1 MASRSAKFLT
11 AAAITAIA
19 GVAFAADEHSS
30 SSTSASV
37 SNPNNCK
44 VVEMKPGQKPPSGT
58 LSSSVTAGGG
68 KVTANSTG
76 GNGVTVHSGN
86 GSTSSAVTT
95 TGSGNGSTVVTSSD
109 GNCTIYVNPGEKKE
123 H

>member
-1 MASRSAKFLT
+1 MSSPSAKLL
-11 AAAITAIA
+11 AALAVTAITGA
-19 GVAFAADEHSS
+19 AFAADDHGSA
-30 SSTSASV
+30 STSTTV
-37 SNPNNCK
+37 SNPNGCK
-44 VVEMKPGQKPPSGT
+44 VVERKPGDNPSGA

-95 TGSGNGSTVVTSSD
+95 TGSGNGSTTVTTSD
-109 GNCTIYVNPGEKKE
+109 GNCIIYVNPGEKKE

>member
-1 MASRSAKFLT
+1 MSAPSAKLL
-11 AAAITAIA
+11 AAVAIAAIG
-19 GVAFAADEHSS
+19 GVAFAADDHSS

-44 VVEMKPGQKPPSGT
+44 VVERKPGENPSGT

-68 KVTANSTG
+68 RVSANSTG

-86 GSTSSAVTT
+86 GNTSSAVTT
-95 TGSGNGSTVVTSSD
+95 TGSGNGSTIVTTSD
-109 GNCTIYVNPGEKKE
+109 GNCIIYVNPGEKKE

>member
-1 MASRSAKFLT
+1 MSSPSAKLLIAVAVT
-11 AAAITAIA
+11 AIT
-19 GVAFAADEHSS
+19 GVAFAADDHSS

-37 SNPNNCK
+37 SNPNDCK
-44 VVEMKPGQKPPSGT
+44 VVKLKPGENPPSGT

-68 KVTANSTG
+68 KVTANSSG

-86 GSTSSAVTT
+86 GNTSSAVTT

-109 GNCTIYVNPGEKKE
+109 GHCTIYVTQGKKE
-123 H
+123 R